1 MADTLQDTI
10 REIRRRAWIAKFF
23 YGCGWILSITTGFLL
38 LVAGVDFILRQ
49 DDRFSRLT
57 LSLLFVLAITT
68 FIARLLLPLARQRL
82 TDVILAQRIQQRFPV
97 LKHKIATAVE
107 FLQDEKNT
115 VAGSGAMRRAVIRE
129 ATDELHDL
137 PVREVVHYRHAWIAI
152 GAGLVSFAILLMI
165 VLLSPIGSQ
174 IAMARLMNPF
184 GDTVWP
190 QVNDLA
196 FQNTPSHVPLGG
208 MFEAEI
214 IDRKN
219 HIPETVNIEYRF
231 EEEGI
236 VRTLVEPMNRV
247 SGMMVTQR
255 QNVQSPFLFRAVGG
269 DDRTEWHR
277 LQTMI
282 PPALETIEFEVH
294 PPEYTGWPTQKY
306 TQSLWGIAGSEVTLK
321 GTSSVPLASATLIT
335 ENGNSIPLEVDAR
348 EFRPALG
355 GETWKLKKTGS
366 AFLQLVDQHGIKGG
380 ERERIAVRVLPE
392 SAPTVQIE
400 KPEGFYRASPDAIL
414 PLEIFAKDN
423 LAIRDIELHFQ
434 QRGDAARKFEPI
446 LLFQRP
452 QNAPT
457 FSSGAIERQVAEGDQ
472 QLVKYAWDL
481 APHQWAAGTEV
492 CFYAT
497 AHDDQPAEGR
507 SAPEHTLQI
516 VDKEQLAQEMVLRQ
530 QGLLAE
536 LARIVAREKESN
548 EQTTHLE
555 IAWQQTGIFTQSEI
569 QSLRGVELT
578 EREIRRAV
586 SDQQNGLQAKI
597 ATLEADLTHNR
608 IDDPVMS
615 RELQRVRETL
625 NRVENE
631 QLSPLQSAL
640 NAARKHAQNESAS
653 SSKVNRKEKIPPEG
667 ARALAQAR
675 TYQEQAIES
684 LQPLVN
690 ELLRFNQY
698 RRMAGQLAAIAERQN
713 NIRDSTERLAVTN
726 SGQKFEQLEAKDRAA
741 LQQTAEQQENLYR
754 ELEGLLARMQQTA
767 KNLHGEDR
775 GAAARL
781 QAAVSQGRQQGLGKQ
796 MRAAHKHL
804 EGNQTGQAITRQ
816 KQAAATLQ
824 TMLDALRGVEQ
835 KDLKQWVEKLR
846 QAEADLARLAEEQ
859 RSIQKKQAVALAQSQ
874 AGDDSTG
881 SEKELKVINQQRESL
896 EDKIQDLAERVEG
909 LQAAEAAKSLDAA
922 ANKSS
927 QAGKAAQQGD
937 ATGSGQQDRAA
948 AKHMADAR
956 KQLADARQQA
966 ETEQLDAQLSR
977 LPEQL
982 AQLLENQQ
990 NLLRQTENV
999 AAQYREKKN
1008 LTRVDKANVVDLS
1021 RTQLALV
1028 AQIQPIKEGLTLA
1041 EILQYV
1047 LVGAAAKMQ
1056 TAAEKLGQFQTGPL
1070 TQNLQRDAIRQL
1082 EMVLTSLKRNT
1093 DEEEAEK
1100 QGGNSGGGQGGGG
1113 AEQQEETKRSLAE
1126 IRLLKLL
1133 QMDLN
1138 RRIESIQHE
1147 IESITDNNG
1156 DVAPLIEQLHQLGPE
1171 QAKLANWTLGL
1182 LREKDQDRENG
1193 DNADPKRTE
1202 L

>member
-10 REIRRRAWIAKFF
+10 RGIRRRAWIAKFF

-49 DDRFSRLT
+49 DDRLSRLT

-68 FIARLLLPLARQRL
+68 FIARLLLPLVRQRL
-82 TDVILAQRIQQRFPV
+82 TDVILAQRIQQRFPA

-107 FLQDEKNT
+107 FLQDEQNA
-115 VAGSGAMRRAVIRE
+115 VAGSGAMRREVIRE

-137 PVREVVHYRHAWIAI
+137 PVREVVHYRHARIAI
-152 GAGLVSFAILLMI
+152 GAGLVSFAILLTI
-165 VLLSPIGSQ
+165 VLASPIGSQ
-174 IAMARLMNPF
+174 IAMARLINPF
-184 GDTVWP
+184 GETVWP

-208 MFEAEI
+208 LFEAEI
-214 IDRKN
+214 IDRDN
-219 HIPETVNIEYRF
+219 HLPQTVNIEYRF
-231 EEEGI
+231 EEEGV

-247 SGMMVTQR
+247 RGMMVTQR
-255 QNVQSPFLFRAVGG
+255 QNVQSPFHFRAVGG
-269 DDRTEWHR
+269 DDQTEWHP
-277 LQTMI
+277 LQTVI
-282 PPALETIEFEVH
+282 PPALETIAFEVQ
-294 PPEYTGWPTQKY
+294 PPAYTGWHAQKHTQN
-306 TQSLWGIAGSEVTLK
+306 LWGIAGSEVTLK

-335 ENGNSIPLEVDAR
+335 EGEDSIPLEVNAR
-348 EFRPALG
+348 EFRLTPG
-355 GETWKLKKTGS
+355 GETWKLKNTGS
-366 AFLQLVDQHGIKGG
+366 VFLRLVDQHGITGG

-434 QRGDAARKFEPI
+434 QRGDTAQKLEPI
-446 LLFQRP
+446 LLFERP

-457 FSSGAIERQVAEGDQ
+457 FSRDAIERQLAEGDQ

-481 APHQWAAGTEV
+481 APHQWEAGTEV
-492 CFYAT
+492 SFYAT

-555 IAWQQTGIFTQSEI
+555 IAWQQMGFFTQTEI
-569 QSLRGVELT
+569 QALRGVELT

-586 SDQQNGLQAKI
+586 SDQQDGLQTRI

-608 IDDPVMS
+608 INDPIMS
-615 RELQRVRETL
+615 GQLQRVRETL
-625 NRVENE
+625 NRVEKE

-653 SSKVNRKEKIPPEG
+653 SSKANRKEKIPPEG

-675 TYQEQAIES
+675 THQEQAIES
-684 LQPLVN
+684 LQPLIN

-698 RRMAGQLAAIAERQN
+698 RRMAGQLAAITERQG
-713 NIRDSTERLAVTN
+713 NIRESTERLAATL
-726 SGQKFEQLEAKDRAA
+726 SGQRFEQLEAKDRVA
-741 LQQTAEQQENLYR
+741 LQQTAEQQENLNR

-775 GAAARL
+775 KAAARL
-781 QAAVSQGRQQGLGKQ
+781 KAAVSQGRQQGLGKQ

-824 TMLDALRGVEQ
+824 TMLDTLRGVAQ

-846 QAEADLARLAEEQ
+846 QAEAELARLAEEQ
-859 RSIQKKQAVALAQSQ
+859 LSIEKKQAVALAQAQ
-874 AGDDSTG
+874 AGNDSTG
-881 SEKELKVINQQRESL
+881 SEKELKAINQQRESL

-922 ANKSS
+922 ANKSR

-966 ETEQLDAQLSR
+966 EAEQLDAQLSR

-990 NLLRQTENV
+990 NLLRKTENV
-999 AAQYREKKN
+999 AAQYREKIK
-1008 LTRVDKANVVDLS
+1008 LTRVEKANVVDLS
-1021 RTQLALV
+1021 RAQLALV

-1047 LVGAAAKMQ
+1047 LAGAAAKMQ
-1056 TAAEKLGQFQTGPL
+1056 TAAEKLGQFQTGPQ
-1070 TQNLQRDAIRQL
+1070 TQDLQRAAIRQL
-1082 EMVLTSLKRNT
+1082 EMVLTSLERNT

-1100 QGGNSGGGQGGGG
+1100 QDGNSGGGQGGGG
-1113 AEQQEETKRSLAE
+1113 AEQQEGTKRSLAE

-1138 RRIESIQHE
+1138 HRIESIQRE
-1147 IESITDNNG
+1147 IETVTDNG
-1156 DVAPLIEQLHQLGPE
+1156 DVAPLIDQLHQLGPE
-1171 QAKLANWTLGL
+1171 QAKLAIWTLGL
-1182 LREKDQDRENG
+1182 LREEDQDREKGN
-1193 DNADPKRTE
+1193 NADPKRTE